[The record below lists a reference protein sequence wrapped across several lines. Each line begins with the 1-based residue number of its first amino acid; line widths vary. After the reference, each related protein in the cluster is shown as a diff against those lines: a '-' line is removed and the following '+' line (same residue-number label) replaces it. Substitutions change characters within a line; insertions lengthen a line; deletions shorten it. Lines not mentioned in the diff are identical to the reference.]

1 MYPAAVIAKVLK
13 RNKKKSKLLNAE
25 LIINWSIRNILIMH
39 CNNIMITRFNGLMSL
54 MKLIITMVRFDD
66 TITN

>member
-1 MYPAAVIAKVLK
+1 MYPAAVIATVLY

-25 LIINWSIRNILIMH
+25 LTINWSIRNILMIH
-39 CNNIMITRFNGLMSL
+39 CNNIIIKRFNGLMSL
-54 MKLIITMVRFDD
+54 TKLIIAIMRFDD